1 MFEWGSKPQ
10 KNASSQEVK
19 LALEIQEKAY
29 RDLLE
34 VVQLTLNEKI
44 EQLETTN
51 MEVTVSLQFT
61 QKDMHDPKLT
71 CVKQNEKIDKLK
83 KEILDM
89 KNKKYDE
96 EMEMIKRLNY
106 QEDYSRR
113 NNLRIDGVK
122 ETPGEN
128 WKVTQHKV

>member
-1 MFEWGSKPQ
+1 MSKPL

-19 LALEIQEKAY
+19 LALEIQQRAY

-34 VVQLTLNEKI
+34 VVQSTLNEKI
-44 EQLETTN
+44 EQLETAN
-51 MEVTVSLQFT
+51 MEVKVSLQFT

-71 CVKQNEKIDKLK
+71 CVKQNEKIDKLE

-96 EMEMIKRLNY
+96 EMEMTKRLNY
-106 QEDYSRR
+106 QE
-113 NNLRIDGVK
+113 G
-122 ETPGEN
+122 T
-128 WKVTQHKV
+128 T